1 MAGIQIDGVNNKID
15 FDDDQDTSIS
25 ANTDD
30 TLVIEAGGNTMATIT
45 ATTFTINDGVIISTA
60 DVNPQL
66 TIISTEAGG
75 DQAPLIDLYRN
86 SSSPA
91 DGDALGQINYYAE
104 NSAGEKINY
113 GRIRAAIADVTDG
126 DEAMNFD
133 IQTMVAGS
141 MVGRMNII
149 ETDTVF
155 NENSADIDFRVES
168 NGATHMLFVDGGN
181 NSVFVNTDNSAGHI
195 SGASF
200 AVAGNTTLFQD
211 GNSDNLT
218 LLTTDADANVGPNL
232 VFYRNSGSPADNDD
246 LGKIVFNGRNDNSQD
261 VVYAQIRSTIVDASD
276 GTEDGLVK
284 HDVSLGGTAYQHL
297 SMGNGSIVFNEESQD
312 IDFRVESNGN
322 THQFFV
328 DAGTDNTMIG
338 TSVNIDRWFNSAPG
352 HSTIFQTSGFND
364 ANRVNAFTHHSNDS
378 GGAMVM
384 LGKSRGG
391 AVGYTVVAENDGI
404 GQMSFQGADGTDMV
418 EAAKILAAVDAAPG
432 ANDMPGRLV
441 FFTTADGAASSTER
455 FRIANNGDL
464 TATDTSIG
472 SNSDSR
478 LKENI
483 ADYTYDISKFK
494 QFEAKTFDWKN
505 PGEHNGKT
513 GNRGFIAQEVAAID
527 DYWTDQISIDPDKE
541 DAKLITADSNGNH
554 NAYTL
559 KLGKKDAMYIS
570 VIQQL
575 INRIEAL
582 EG

>member
-1 MAGIQIDGVNNKID
+1 MSEIRVDTISEKTSANGVSIDGVTIKD
-15 FDDDQDTSIS
+15 
-25 ANTDD
+25 
-30 TLVIEAGGNTMATIT
+30 GGIT
-45 ATTFTINDGVIISTA
+45 ATTG
-60 DVNPQL
+60 
-66 TIISTEAGG
+66 
-75 DQAPLIDLYRN
+75 
-86 SSSPA
+86 
-91 DGDALGQINYYAE
+91 
-104 NSAGEKINY
+104 
-113 GRIRAAIADVTDG
+113 AI
-126 DEAMNFD
+126 
-133 IQTMVAGS
+133 
-141 MVGRMNII
+141 
-149 ETDTVF
+149 VF
-155 NENSADIDFRVES
+155 NEASADVDFRVES

-181 NSVFVNTDNSAGHI
+181 DHVNIGTATDLGGMFNVGGNGVFQNADQTDTLSLVN
-195 SGASF
+195 
-200 AVAGNTTLFQD
+200 
-211 GNSDNLT
+211 
-218 LLTTDADANVGPNL
+218 TDADANVGPRL
-232 VFYRNSGSPADNDD
+232 KFFRNSSSPADGD
-246 LGKIVFNGRNDNSQD
+246 LTGDIRFEGKNNAGQD
-261 VVYAQIRSTIVDASD
+261 VIAAQIKTNIGDVR
-276 GTEDGLVK
+276 DGLEYGEINFHAMVN
-284 HDVSLGGTAYQHL
+284 GTLTEFMAL
-297 SMGNGSIVFNEESQD
+297 ASNVAPEVVFNEQSAD

-541 DAKLITADSNGNH
+541 DAKLITADSDGKH

-575 INRIEAL
+575 ITRIEAL

>member
-1 MAGIQIDGVNNKID
+1 MSEITVDTISEKTSANGVTIDGLTIKDGGIAATAASTITTAD
-15 FDDDQDTSIS
+15 
-25 ANTDD
+25 NTD
-30 TLVIEAGGNTMATIT
+30 T
-45 ATTFTINDGVIISTA
+45 
-60 DVNPQL
+60 
-66 TIISTEAGG
+66 
-75 DQAPLIDLYRN
+75 
-86 SSSPA
+86 
-91 DGDALGQINYYAE
+91 
-104 NSAGEKINY
+104 
-113 GRIRAAIADVTDG
+113 
-126 DEAMNFD
+126 
-133 IQTMVAGS
+133 
-141 MVGRMNII
+141 
-149 ETDTVF
+149 
-155 NENSADIDFRVES
+155 
-168 NGATHMLFVDGGN
+168 
-181 NSVFVNTDNSAGHI
+181 
-195 SGASF
+195 
-200 AVAGNTTLFQD
+200 
-211 GNSDNLT
+211 LT
-218 LLTTDADANVGPNL
+218 LTSTDADANVGPNL
-232 VFYRNSGSPADNDD
+232 RLYRNSASPADSDD
-246 LGKIVFNGRNDNSQD
+246 IGAIRFDMRNDNNQD
-261 VVYAQIRSTIVDASD
+261 FTAVNIRGDCGDMTD
-276 GTEDGLVK
+276 GTEDAQIEFQVMTA
-284 HDVSLGGTAYQHL
+284 GTLREYMRL
-297 SMGNGSIVFNEESQD
+297 TSGSAPNVTFNEASQD

-391 AVGYTVVAENDGI
+391 AVGYTVVGSGDDIGI
-404 GQMSFQGADGTDMV
+404 ISFQGADGTDMV
-418 EAAKILAAVDAAPG
+418 EAAKIVVTVDATPG
-432 ANDMPGRLV
+432 ANDMPGRMT
-441 FFTTADGAASSTER
+441 FHTTADGAAASTER

-505 PGEHNGKT
+505 SGEHNGKT

-527 DYWTDQISIDPDKE
+527 DYWTDQISIDPDTE
-541 DAKLITADSNGNH
+541 DAKLITADSDGKH

-575 INRIEAL
+575 ITRIEAL

>member
-1 MAGIQIDGVNNKID
+1 MAGVQIDGVNNKID
-15 FDDDQDTSIS
+15 FDDDLDTSIS

-45 ATTFTINDGVIISTA
+45 ATTFTINDGTTITTA
-60 DVNPQL
+60 DNTDTL
-66 TIISTEAGG
+66 TLTSTDADALVG
-75 DQAPLIDLYRN
+75 PNLNFYRN

-91 DGDALGQINYYAE
+91 DGDLMGQIKFTGE
-104 NSAGEKINY
+104 SAG
-113 GRIRAAIADVTDG
+113 
-126 DEAMNFD
+126 
-133 IQTMVAGS
+133 
-141 MVGRMNII
+141 
-149 ETDTVF
+149 
-155 NENSADIDFRVES
+155 
-168 NGATHMLFVDGGN
+168 
-181 NSVFVNTDNSAGHI
+181 
-195 SGASF
+195 SGIH
-200 AVAGNTTLFQD
+200 T
-211 GNSDNLT
+211 
-218 LLTTDADANVGPNL
+218 
-232 VFYRNSGSPADNDD
+232 Y
-246 LGKIVFNGRNDNSQD
+246 
-261 VVYAQIRSTIVDASD
+261 
-276 GTEDGLVK
+276 
-284 HDVSLGGTAYQHL
+284 
-297 SMGNGSIVFNEESQD
+297 GSIVCENNGITDGQEQGKIKFNISMPDGALANVFNIDRTEVIINEDSED
-312 IDFRVESNGN
+312 LDFRVESNGN

-378 GGAMVM
+378 GGAMIM

-391 AVGYTVVAENDGI
+391 AVGYTVVGENDGI
-404 GQMSFQGADGTDMV
+404 GQISFQAADGTDMV
-418 EAAKILAAVDAAPG
+418 EAAKILGAVDGAPG
-432 ANDMPGRLV
+432 ANDIPGRLV
-441 FFTTADGAASSTER
+441 FFTTADGAAASTER

-505 PGEHNGKT
+505 SGEHNGKT

-527 DYWTDQISIDPDKE
+527 DYWTDQISIDPDTE
-541 DAKLITADSNGNH
+541 DAKLITADSDGKH

-575 INRIEAL
+575 ITRIEAL